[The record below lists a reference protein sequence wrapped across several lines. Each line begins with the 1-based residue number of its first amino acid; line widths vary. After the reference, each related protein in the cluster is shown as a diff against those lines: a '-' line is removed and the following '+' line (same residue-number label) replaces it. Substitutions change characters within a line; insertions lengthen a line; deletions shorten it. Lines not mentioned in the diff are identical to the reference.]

1 MTNQSNNPT
10 PIGSPDLS
18 FEELKGNVDSEKI
31 EHKWRLFD
39 ARHTYAWNYF
49 DFHAKQRT
57 TMFNFFLLFTGL
69 FVNAYVTVFKENLYL
84 LSTILA
90 LFGAVLTVIFVF
102 LERRNE
108 ELVHIAENVLES
120 LESDVLF
127 SEYNR
132 KIPWPRRRNWLGR
145 MERKD
150 HRELKAVGI
159 LLQQVESQ
167 YSHGKWLP
175 WFQYLIVLAF
185 LFLAIFP
192 WVHKCFF

>member
-1 MTNQSNNPT
+1 
-10 PIGSPDLS
+10 
-18 FEELKGNVDSEKI
+18 
-31 EHKWRLFD
+31 
-39 ARHTYAWNYF
+39 
-49 DFHAKQRT
+49 
-57 TMFNFFLLFTGL
+57 MFNFFLLFTGL

-90 LFGAVLTVIFVF
+90 LFGAALTVIFVF

-132 KIPWPRRRNWLGR
+132 EIPWPRRRNWLGR
-145 MERKD
+145 MKGKD
-150 HRELKAVGI
+150 HRELRAIGI
-159 LLQQVESQ
+159 LLRQIKSQ

-175 WFQYLIVLAF
+175 WFQYLIVLTF

-192 WVHKCFF
+192 WVDKCFF